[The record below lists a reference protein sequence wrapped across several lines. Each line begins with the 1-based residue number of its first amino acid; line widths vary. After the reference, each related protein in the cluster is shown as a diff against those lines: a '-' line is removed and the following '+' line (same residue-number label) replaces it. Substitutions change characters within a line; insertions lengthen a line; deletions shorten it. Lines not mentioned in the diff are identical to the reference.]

1 MDYHRRKQLYSRI
14 IVFPL
19 PLRRYDEDYYSL
31 HLTFTIMATKK
42 ADPVVEATAPDL
54 VVPTQEFTP
63 IPKDVVVEKVQPET
77 NYTDA
82 ILKIADANNIIK
94 EKTVSIN
101 ALAKQEAEMKAD
113 ISRYETS
120 RDEVRKE
127 AQDSANELERIR
139 LAISKTKE
147 SEEVNVN
154 ARIAELDAREADIK
168 DRENKFQESLI
179 EIERNRAEGQ
189 KIAEENAKAQADV
202 DSKLDEAKRLSS
214 QRKEETNALE
224 AKRHEAEIAIKRM
237 EEQATVVSQ
246 ETAKYESVRADIQ
259 ASEKNA
265 TTIHENIQKERQQA
279 EREKL
284 EARTEN
290 NSAEYNKGIAQ
301 QLIAAFRQALHTY
314 AQING
319 TAIQIP
325 ELTDEHKVW
334 IAEDLLRQ
342 VSENSPKE

>member
-1 MDYHRRKQLYSRI
+1 
-14 IVFPL
+14 
-19 PLRRYDEDYYSL
+19 
-31 HLTFTIMATKK
+31 MATKK

-63 IPKDVVVEKVQPET
+63 IPKYVVVENVQPET

-94 EKTVSIN
+94 EKASSIAN
-101 ALAKQEAEMKAD
+101 LEKREAKEKAD
-113 ISRYETS
+113 LARYETS
-120 RDEVRKE
+120 RDEVKKEVEEEARKLE
-127 AQDSANELERIR
+127 ALKKASAELQ
-139 LAISKTKE
+139 ANQTTG
-147 SEEVNVN
+147 
-154 ARIAELDAREADIK
+154 LDARSDELDKREADLVA
-168 DRENKFQESLI
+168 REEASQASLI

-214 QRKEETNALE
+214 QRKDETNALE
-224 AKRHEAEIAIKRM
+224 AKRLEAEIAIKRM

-259 ASEKNA
+259 ASEQNA